1 MWIVFEGPDCVGKS
15 TIIRRLS
22 EKLRDEGFKVI
33 TTSEPTNSKIGQLIR
48 DWLLKNMINPPHIYA
63 LLFTADRYYHYYNE
77 IKMKLKE
84 GYIVLQERYKLSTIV
99 YQSMMGLEIEW
110 LEELNKYLP
119 EPDITIILD
128 AKPETILQR
137 LRSRLNREVFENLEF
152 ISKIREAYLKIC
164 KKKKYILINTE
175 DDINNIVEN
184 VYRIIIKK
192 LTINTQDQQHSS

>member
-1 MWIVFEGPDCVGKS
+1 
-15 TIIRRLS
+15 
-22 EKLRDEGFKVI
+22 
-33 TTSEPTNSKIGQLIR
+33 
-48 DWLLKNMINPPHIYA
+48 MINPPHIYA

-77 IKMKLKE
+77 IEMKLKE

-152 ISKIREAYLKIC
+152 ISKIREAYLEIC